1 MTAHAGMLDGLF
13 QQAVSA
19 IDAGDVATLERLLA
33 AHPRLVRD
41 RLDSPGAW
49 LRDKVGNALD
59 GFFKHPY
66 LLWFV
71 AEDPVRNGKLPKEI
85 GNVARTIIGAAQRE
99 GVDSFQEQI
108 DHALR
113 LVCWSWIAREC
124 GVQIELIDV
133 LLDAGASPDGRTTY
147 EGRYGTHGDAAIC
160 NRNYAAA
167 EHLLTRG
174 ASLTLTTAL
183 CLRRWDEVDQL
194 ARGAT
199 LEGQQSA
206 FVQAAMN
213 GQAEALSRMLAL
225 GMSATTVSARNQS
238 HATAVH
244 HAVWSGSVEAVKVL
258 VDAGADL
265 TRRDSIY
272 DGTPLDWAK
281 HGEETDAAR
290 VEQYREIVA
299 YLREHVLRRR
309 RMARFGRQ
317 VDDLCRAPDQSRTSD
332 GFEIAFKHDF
342 PDGTVVDARF
352 QMTWVVSNIFQVF
365 VSGSPVGHGYV
376 FDSHCHYHLEIGK
389 AFVEASYRVGA
400 DMVEV
405 FGSSTRNA
413 EDNYIAWREIL
424 RRADTGD
431 ASRP

>member
-1 MTAHAGMLDGLF
+1 MTDHAEMLDGLF

-49 LRDKVGNALD
+49 LRDKVGTALD

-147 EGRYGTHGDAAIC
+147 EGRYGTHGDAAIY

-194 ARGAT
+194 ARGVT
-199 LEGQQSA
+199 LEEQQAA

-265 TRRDSIY
+265 TRRDTIY
-272 DGTPLDWAK
+272 DGTPLGWAM
-281 HGEETDAAR
+281 HGEQTDAAR
-290 VEQYREIVA
+290 VEQYRDIVA
-299 YLREHVLRRR
+299 YLREHG
-309 RMARFGRQ
+309 AR
-317 VDDLCRAPDQSRTSD
+317 
-332 GFEIAFKHDF
+332 E
-342 PDGTVVDARF
+342 
-352 QMTWVVSNIFQVF
+352 
-365 VSGSPVGHGYV
+365 
-376 FDSHCHYHLEIGK
+376 
-389 AFVEASYRVGA
+389 
-400 DMVEV
+400 
-405 FGSSTRNA
+405 
-413 EDNYIAWREIL
+413 
-424 RRADTGD
+424 
-431 ASRP
+431 